1 MRAFIAATVIA
12 QTASFCATPSGS
24 PASVG
29 WQWQSE
35 IVDREEALYGPPVW
49 SADGIALYGLEWTF
63 EQRNVPAEWIDD
75 SRDRRHHEL
84 AVVEIDPVSGA
95 VSPLFDAPVY
105 GQPLRLFA
113 LDDDTFL
120 VHVLLAD
127 GDDSWLRITRDGDLA
142 DLAIST
148 GTEPSRADVLPSPD
162 GSLLAVTRCTPPAE
176 AHRPAA
182 CAVSFVDA
190 FTGALVEPESKVD
203 LPWTVDTRWTTTRRR
218 TDGPWTWTAD
228 GRFLLTD
235 WSRAAIALGPGSQ
248 PVSTEVP
255 DCFGPR
261 TASSRVA
268 IDGTVA
274 RWVDGALVLS
284 TTLEEGIGT
293 FGCWD

>member
-1 MRAFIAATVIA
+1 MPDTYAVEPRTVLGKKVAVLRREGTI
-12 QTASFCATPSGS
+12 
-24 PASVG
+24 PAN
-29 WQWQSE
+29 
-35 IVDREEALYGPPVW
+35 IYGR
-49 SADGIALYGLEWTF
+49 GLESVAVQMPWA
-63 EQRNVPAEWIDD
+63 QARIMLNAHGRNTLIEVKLD
-75 SRDRRHHEL
+75 SESAARPVVVRDIGR
-84 AVVEIDPVSGA
+84 DPVSGA

-105 GQPLRLFA
+105 GQPHRLFA